1 MELDQLDVHIDGFT
15 KLRLSLFEGAELYNL
30 PRLAACAARWT
41 VEMAHCRIIHN
52 RPRLEEIQD
61 GKADPP
67 HLGWNRVTIGGI
79 GPASLNLPEPCHA
92 SNEQIVRREEVAAS
106 WRDRWHLKK

>member
-1 MELDQLDVHIDGFT
+1 MELYQLDVHIDGFT
-15 KLRLSLFEGAELYNL
+15 KLRLSLFEGAELCNL

-61 GKADPP
+61 GKGSLRISAGIELRSAGSVL
-67 HLGWNRVTIGGI
+67 HL
-79 GPASLNLPEPCHA
+79 
-92 SNEQIVRREEVAAS
+92 
-106 WRDRWHLKK
+106 